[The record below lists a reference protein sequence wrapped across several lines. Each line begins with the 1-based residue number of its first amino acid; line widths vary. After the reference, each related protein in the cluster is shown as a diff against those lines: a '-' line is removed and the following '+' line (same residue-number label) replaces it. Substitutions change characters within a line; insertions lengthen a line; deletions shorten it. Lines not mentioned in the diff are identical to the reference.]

1 MNSQQLEQLGHLNEA
16 MSALCHAR
24 HLVAIAKHKLNK
36 NHVLIGQAKEDLEAA
51 LQNLEW
57 ANKD

>member
-1 MNSQQLEQLGHLNEA
+1 MEQLGHLNEA